1 MIGCALVSGSVA
13 FAATDKAGAAKELD
27 AIEHRIRGLEKDIR
41 KAASA
46 RPTAGKALRQAEV
59 AESEAR
65 RALDDVRGELARGRV
80 RERELRAELTRAEAE
95 LAGHRQSVER
105 QVRLAYVA
113 GREEWLRLALA
124 EGDPLALSRKVAYYG
139 YITRQRGELLQQV
152 EAEVSA
158 LETTTAALGEQLTA
172 LDELV
177 RRREA
182 RVREVTAA
190 RVVRAEAVKTL
201 KRDLDTRQ
209 AKLGRLRNEAR
220 ALERLMARLARESSR
235 KPARQPSAVPDTA
248 PPQQVRDLPLAG
260 RMVARYGQPRADGL
274 LRWDG
279 VMLAA
284 PAGTSVRS
292 VQPGRVV
299 YADWLPG
306 LGQLV
311 VVDHGRGLMSLY
323 GHNQEVLKKVGDT
336 VRQGEVIARVGDSG
350 GQGSPGLYFEVRR
363 NGKPVNPQAWVR

>member
-1 MIGCALVSGSVA
+1 MIVCALVPGSAA
-13 FAATDKAGAAKELD
+13 FAANDKAGAAKELD
-27 AIEHRIRGLEKDIR
+27 AIERRIRGLEKDIR

-46 RPTAGKALRQAEV
+46 KPTAGKALRQAEV

-65 RALDDVRGELARGRV
+65 RALDDVRGELARGRS
-80 RERELRAELTRAEAE
+80 RERELRAEMGRAEAE
-95 LAGHRQSVER
+95 LAGHRESVER

-113 GREEWLRLALA
+113 GREEWLRLALT
-124 EGDPLALSRKVAYYG
+124 EREPLALSRKVAYYG
-139 YITRQRGELLQQV
+139 YITRQRGQLLQQV
-152 EAEVSA
+152 EAEVNV
-158 LETTTAALGEQLTA
+158 LETTTAALREQLAA

-182 RVREVTAA
+182 RVREVSAA

-201 KRDLDTRQ
+201 DRDLGTRQ
-209 AKLGRLRNEAR
+209 AKLGRLRGEAR
-220 ALERLMARLARESSR
+220 ALERLMARLARESR
-235 KPARQPSAVPDTA
+235 KPSRQPSPVPDTA

-279 VMLAA
+279 VVLAA
-284 PAGTSVRS
+284 AAGTDVRA

-323 GHNQEVLKKVGDT
+323 GHNQELVKKVGAT

-350 GQGSPGLYFEVRR
+350 GQGTPGLYFEMRR
-363 NGKPVNPQAWVR
+363 NGKPVNPQSWVR